1 MKNIIKKI
9 MYALNGLLLFAS
21 SNMGQN
27 MTQIKMAD
35 FKEILKKETGI
46 IIVDV
51 RTPEELSGNLG
62 KITSVI
68 NIPLQELDARYE
80 ELNKY
85 KQKTIYVICRSGN
98 RSGMAVKFLNSKG
111 FNSINVLG
119 GMIEYNK

>member
-111 FNSINVLG
+111 FNSVNVLG

>member
-1 MKNIIKKI
+1 